1 MSKSI
6 TIASVKG
13 GIEDFV
19 NLDKARGRL
28 AVVYRPIDQ
37 LKLNPRNPRTHGRKQ
52 IRQIAESMRTFGF
65 IVPVV
70 VDSELNVIAGHGR
83 VMAGRL
89 LGWAEVPTT
98 QLGHLSEAQI
108 KAYTIADNRL
118 TDNSTWDNGSSHSN
132 SKSSRNRNSTSG
144 SKSQALTWAISM
156 CT

>member
-1 MSKSI
+1 
-6 TIASVKG
+6 
-13 GIEDFV
+13 
-19 NLDKARGRL
+19 
-28 AVVYRPIDQ
+28 PIDQ
-37 LKLNPRNPRTHGRKQ
+37 LKLNPKNPRAHRRRQ

-118 TDNSTWDNGSSHSN
+118 TDNSTWDKRLLAEQLKEIAESELDFSLEVTGFDMGDIDVHIEGLAAPPVDDDPADAVPEPRSGPPI
-132 SKSSRNRNSTSG
+132 SKIG
-144 SKSQALTWAISM
+144 
-156 CT
+156 